1 MKYNTGNQYIAKEGV
16 QMSDILIQIPDDTI
30 VALKCL
36 PKDIGNEIRMLAA
49 VKLYE
54 MGRLSSGAA
63 ARMVGISRVLFLSRL
78 KDYNVSALSLSQKEF
93 IREAEIL
100 GINNL

>member
-1 MKYNTGNQYIAKEGV
+1 
-16 QMSDILIQIPDDTI
+16 MSDILIQIPDDTI

-36 PKDIGNEIRMLAA
+36 PKDIGDEIRMLAA
-49 VKLYE
+49 VKLFE

-78 KDYNVSALSLSQKEF
+78 KDYHVSVLSLTQKEF
-93 IREAEIL
+93 IRETELL
-100 GINNL
+100 GISNL

>member
-1 MKYNTGNQYIAKEGV
+1 MT
-16 QMSDILIQIPDDTI
+16 DIIIQIPDDTI
-30 VALKCL
+30 MALKCL
-36 PKDIGNEIRMLAA
+36 PQDIGSEIRMLAA

-54 MGRLSSGAA
+54 MGRLSSGSA

-78 KDYNVSALSLSQKEF
+78 KEYNVPALSLSKEEF
-93 IREAEIL
+93 IRETHIL

>member
-1 MKYNTGNQYIAKEGV
+1 
-16 QMSDILIQIPDDTI
+16 
-30 VALKCL
+30 
-36 PKDIGNEIRMLAA
+36 MLAA

-78 KDYNVSALSLSQKEF
+78 KDYNVPAMSLSQKEC